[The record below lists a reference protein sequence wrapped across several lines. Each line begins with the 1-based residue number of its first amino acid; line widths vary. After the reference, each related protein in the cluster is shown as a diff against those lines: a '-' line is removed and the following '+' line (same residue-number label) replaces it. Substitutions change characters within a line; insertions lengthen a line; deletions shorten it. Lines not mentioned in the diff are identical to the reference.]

1 MSTQITLKLTKPK
14 YFVVL
19 IEDSE
24 MQNRTVG
31 HSVAVFIIHTIQI
44 AKVFLTA
51 NKIQALQV

>member
-1 MSTQITLKLTKPK
+1 M
-14 YFVVL
+14 L